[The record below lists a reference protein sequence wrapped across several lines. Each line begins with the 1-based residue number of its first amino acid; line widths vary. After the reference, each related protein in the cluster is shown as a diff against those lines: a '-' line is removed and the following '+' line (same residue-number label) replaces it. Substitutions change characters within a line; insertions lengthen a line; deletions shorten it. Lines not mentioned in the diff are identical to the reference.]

1 MIGTLIA
8 FAIAFIAATLSFR
21 EARSFVRKR
30 LRFVDSVQS
39 PMAPILAGVG
49 ATFAVALVAMIPV
62 IPFISFGTALS
73 VGVATGMGVA
83 AGAKDAKN
91 GYYIA
96 D

>member
-1 MIGTLIA
+1 MIVTLIS
-8 FAIAFIAATLSFR
+8 FAIAFVAATLSFR

-30 LRFVDSVQS
+30 LRFVDAAQS
-39 PMAPILAGVG
+39 PMAPILAGLG
-49 ATFAVALVAMIPV
+49 ATLLVGICAPL
-62 IPFISFGTALS
+62 IPFVGLGTALS
-73 VGVATGMGVA
+73 VGAAVGMGVS